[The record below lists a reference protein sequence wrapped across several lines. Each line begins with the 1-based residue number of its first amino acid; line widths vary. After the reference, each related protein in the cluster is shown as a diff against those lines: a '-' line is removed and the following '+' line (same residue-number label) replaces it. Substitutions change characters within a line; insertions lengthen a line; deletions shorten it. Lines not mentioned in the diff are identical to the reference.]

1 MLLRVNNH
9 FNNVLNHADTL
20 SLIASS
26 VITTLRKGQ
35 IIVLLCSAMILSHT
49 KLSAQNYDKN
59 VSKGNKAYLVEEYQS
74 AIKYY
79 TAALNLVENFESEH
93 SIVLMNLGRSQM
105 ILKKYKDADKNFK
118 SCLDVA
124 KKYLNKKQKAQV
136 TKWQTYCKSQLG
148 NTSARK
154 ELYQKEVKV
163 KIINLGENINS
174 QYNDYCPSFSQD
186 ETVLVF
192 TSTRKGA
199 TGFEQTE
206 EGHDY
211 EDLFTS
217 KFEDTLWQPP
227 EKLIGLVNTKY
238 HESVASITPDKK
250 NIYFYRYEENYLGN
264 PKHGGSGDIFYG
276 TKINDEEE
284 VVERLSSKI
293 NTKYWESH
301 PFITNDGN
309 TLYFV
314 SDRPGG
320 TGGRDIYVSHKTTL
334 GKWQPA
340 KNIGKP
346 VNTEHDEASPYFN
359 SDANILYFSSKGHPG
374 MGGYDIFK
382 TTLKEENWVDPVN
395 LGYPINHESDDIF
408 FRLTPTGW
416 SAYFS
421 TVREG
426 GYGGLDLYKV
436 AFPEPM
442 IKFIT
447 LMGQGSDVGIGKFKF
462 VNLSADMINK
472 IGLIDESKITAE
484 RKYMVK
490 GVTIGEFDKNNKFTF
505 KNLTPDEITK
515 LSHAKSSNITA
526 EGKYVVEGTVIGSW
540 NEKGVFSFANLD
552 PDGIARLGLTASDF
566 QSGPTQ
572 GMPVQFKKVDSNGD
586 LCISADEIYA
596 AIDAYFEGD
605 RSFTV
610 DMLFRLIDYFF
621 IQDC

>member
-1 MLLRVNNH
+1 
-9 FNNVLNHADTL
+9 
-20 SLIASS
+20 
-26 VITTLRKGQ
+26 Q
-35 IIVLLCSAMILSHT
+35 
-49 KLSAQNYDKN
+49 
-59 VSKGNKAYLVEEYQS
+59 
-74 AIKYY
+74 
-79 TAALNLVENFESEH
+79 
-93 SIVLMNLGRSQM
+93 
-105 ILKKYKDADKNFK
+105 
-118 SCLDVA
+118 
-124 KKYLNKKQKAQV
+124 
-136 TKWQTYCKSQLG
+136 
-148 NTSARK
+148 
-154 ELYQKEVKV
+154 
-163 KIINLGENINS
+163 
-174 QYNDYCPSFSQD
+174 
-186 ETVLVF
+186 
-192 TSTRKGA
+192 
-199 TGFEQTE
+199 
-206 EGHDY
+206 
-211 EDLFTS
+211 
-217 KFEDTLWQPP
+217 
-227 EKLIGLVNTKY
+227 
-238 HESVASITPDKK
+238 
-250 NIYFYRYEENYLGN
+250 GN
-264 PKHGGSGDIFYG
+264 PKSGGSGDIFCA
-276 TKINDEEE
+276 TKISDEEE
-284 VVERLSSKI
+284 VVERLPGKI

-320 TGGRDIYVSHKTTL
+320 IGGRDIYVSNKTTS

-408 FRLTPTGW
+408 FRLTPSGW

-436 AFPEPM
+436 VFPEPM

-447 LMGQGSDVGIGKFKF
+447 LMGQVSDVSFSKFKF

-472 IGLIDESKITAE
+472 IGLIDESKVTAE
-484 RKYMVK
+484 RKYKVK
-490 GVTIGEFDKNNKFTF
+490 GITIGEFDKNNTFTF

-515 LSHAKSSNITA
+515 LSYAKSSNITA

-540 NEKGVFSFANLD
+540 DEKGVFSFANLD
-552 PDGIARLGLTASDF
+552 ADGIARLGLKASDF
-566 QSGPTQ
+566 QSGTTQ
-572 GMPVQFKKVDSNGD
+572 GMPAQFKKVDSNGD
-586 LCISADEIYA
+586 LCISANEIYA

-610 DMLFRLIDYFF
+610 DMLFKLIDYFF
-621 IQDC
+621 VQEC